1 MPPKA
6 ANIFG
11 LLYNL
16 CVATRGS
23 EYSPYQDQTIF
34 LSRFVDFFVLSF
46 GTSFSE
52 LREPFLKPFGDRS
65 ETITRFW
72 IFGSKK
78 VFSYV
83 DFSKSDFARV
93 SFNSFTAP
101 LHSTVAPSTDIPGVQ
116 KYIFLESTLWELF
129 KNIYFGGS
137 TTTLEASKVGWKL
150 TTLLEAARWLTR
162 DRAPKYQIIVLFRC
176 RTIENTFLVHK
187 TTIWFVLR
195 HFLVNGQA
203 FHGFGV
209 ENLIL
214 PYQIVL
220 SK

>member
-1 MPPKA
+1 M
-6 ANIFG
+6 
-11 LLYNL
+11 
-16 CVATRGS
+16 
-23 EYSPYQDQTIF
+23 
-34 LSRFVDFFVLSF
+34 LSF

-72 IFGSKK
+72 FFGSKK

-83 DFSKSDFARV
+83 DFSKSDLARV
-93 SFNSFTAP
+93 SFYSFTTP
-101 LHSTVAPSTDIPGVQ
+101 LQRTVVPSTGILEVQ
-116 KYIFLESTLWELF
+116 NYMFLESTRWELF
-129 KNIYFGGS
+129 KNIYFGKS
-137 TTTLEASKVGWKL
+137 TKPLEASKDGWKS
-150 TTLLEAARWLTR
+150 TTLLEGACWLTR
-162 DRAPKYQIIVLFRC
+162 DRVPKYQIIALFRC